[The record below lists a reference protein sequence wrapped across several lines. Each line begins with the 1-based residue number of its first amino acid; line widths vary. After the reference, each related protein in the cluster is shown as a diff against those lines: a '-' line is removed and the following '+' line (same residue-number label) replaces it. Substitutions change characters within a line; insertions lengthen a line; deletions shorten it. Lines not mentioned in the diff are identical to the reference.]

1 MTFFLFSIYKAI
13 LFYSADIVGQTSWC
27 REMIRAVIFDLDG
40 TLIYNHTNFM
50 KMRRCVVEKLISEG
64 IPEEILDRSDIIV
77 NNMAQAEKYAK
88 ENNLNISKLYSAAG
102 EIMSRVEMETV
113 DLTTPVEGAL
123 DTIISLQNECYK
135 TGILTRGSR
144 QYAES
149 ALKAANLDIGF
160 DVFICRDDYPEEEAK
175 PAPIAMQRAA
185 EAMRVEVSECLYLGD
200 HAIDMKCAVS
210 AGAQFL
216 GVLTGA
222 YTAEDWKK
230 VGAEYIEKVTL
241 LNSLLSLD
249 Q

>member
-1 MTFFLFSIYKAI
+1 
-13 LFYSADIVGQTSWC
+13 
-27 REMIRAVIFDLDG
+27 MIRAVVFDLDG

-50 KMRRCVVEKLISEG
+50 KMRKCVVEELVSEG
-64 IPEEILDRSDIIV
+64 IPEEILDGNDIIV

-88 ENNLNISKLYSAAG
+88 ENGIDVSKLYSATG

-113 DLTTPVEGAL
+113 DFTTPVEGAL

-149 ALKAANLDIGF
+149 ALKAANLDIEF

-175 PAPIAMQRAA
+175 PSPIAMQRAA
-185 EAMRVEVSECLYLGD
+185 EKMMVEVSECLYLGD
-200 HAIDMKCAVS
+200 HAIDMRCAVS

-230 VGAEYIEKVTL
+230 INAEYVNDITS
-241 LNSLLSLD
+241 LNGLLSLD

>member
-1 MTFFLFSIYKAI
+1 MPTLWDRLRGAEK
-13 LFYSADIVGQTSWC
+13 
-27 REMIRAVIFDLDG
+27 MIRAVIFDLDG

-64 IPEEILDRSDIIV
+64 IPEKILDGSDIIV

-88 ENNLNISKLYSAAG
+88 GNNLNISKLYSAAG

-200 HAIDMKCAVS
+200 HAIDMTCAVS

-230 VGAEYIEKVTL
+230 INAEYIENVTL

>member
-1 MTFFLFSIYKAI
+1 
-13 LFYSADIVGQTSWC
+13 
-27 REMIRAVIFDLDG
+27 MIRAVVFDLDG
-40 TLIYNHTNFM
+40 TLIHNHTNFM
-50 KMRRCVVEKLISEG
+50 KMRKCVVEKLISEG
-64 IPEEILDRSDIIV
+64 IPEEILDGNDIIV
-77 NNMAQAEKYAK
+77 NNMAQAEKYAE
-88 ENNLNISKLYSAAG
+88 ENSIDVSKLYSAAG
-102 EIMSRVEMETV
+102 DIMSRVEMETV

-144 QYAES
+144 KYAES
-149 ALKAANLDIGF
+149 ALKAANLDIEF

-175 PAPIAMQRAA
+175 PSPIAMQRAA
-185 EAMRVEVSECLYLGD
+185 ERMRVETSECLYLGD

-230 VGAEYIEKVTL
+230 INAEYVDDITS
-241 LNSLLSLD
+241 LNTLLSLD

>member
-1 MTFFLFSIYKAI
+1 
-13 LFYSADIVGQTSWC
+13 
-27 REMIRAVIFDLDG
+27 MIRAVVFDLDG

-50 KMRRCVVEKLISEG
+50 KMRKCVVKELISGG
-64 IPEEILDRSDIIV
+64 IPEEILDESDIIV
-77 NNMAQAEKYAK
+77 NNMSQAENYAK
-88 ENNLNISKLYSAAG
+88 ENGINVSKLYSAAG
-102 EIMSRVEMETV
+102 EIMSQVEMETV

-149 ALKAANLDIGF
+149 ALKAANLDIEF

-175 PAPIAMQRAA
+175 PSPIAMQRAA
-185 EAMRVEVSECLYLGD
+185 EKMRVEVSECLYLGD
-200 HAIDMKCAVS
+200 HAIDMRCAVS

-222 YTAEDWKK
+222 YSVEDWKK
-230 VGAEYIEKVTL
+230 INAEYVDDITS
-241 LNSLLSLD
+241 LNNLLSLD

>member
-1 MTFFLFSIYKAI
+1 
-13 LFYSADIVGQTSWC
+13 
-27 REMIRAVIFDLDG
+27 MIRAVVFDLDG

-50 KMRRCVVEKLISEG
+50 KMRKCVVDELISEG
-64 IPEEILDRSDIIV
+64 IPEEILDEDDIIV

-88 ENNLNISKLYSAAG
+88 ENGIDVSKLYSATG
-102 EIMSRVEMETV
+102 RIMSRVELETV

-144 QYAES
+144 QYAEN
-149 ALKAANLDIGF
+149 ALKAANLDIEF

-175 PAPIAMQRAA
+175 PSPIAMQRAA
-185 EAMRVEVSECLYLGD
+185 EKMRVEVSECLYLGD
-200 HAIDMKCAVS
+200 HAIDMRCATA
-210 AGAQFL
+210 AGAKFL

-222 YTAEDWKK
+222 YTADEWKK
-230 VGAEYIEKVTL
+230 INVEYVENITS
-241 LNSLLSLD
+241 LNSLLSLE